1 MSKAEEK
8 ANEYAEKVMLCVN
21 HRLDVRDAYW
31 DGYEQAEKDLAL
43 TWEDVETI
51 NRLTSEVCSEF
62 FGDPC
67 GSEDFDREK
76 TYTEVLRRYNERK
89 Q

>member
-1 MSKAEEK
+1 
-8 ANEYAEKVMLCVN
+8 MLCVN